1 MSHAPRFVRTLL
13 SRRTLFAGVLAAG
26 TATAALLGSAAPA
39 LAQGKG
45 TLTIGIEADLA
56 RLDPH
61 ISGTWN
67 TFKALS
73 HIYEGFVAE
82 DLLAT
87 GVTTPPVVPAL
98 AESWTVSD
106 DKKTYT
112 FKLRQGVTFH
122 DGTPWNAAAAKFNLD
137 RMTNPAFKFHQ
148 PAAVGMLQWVWGD
161 LDGYDVVDDYT
172 VRIRLKQP
180 NSEFLRRL
188 AAGGSGTPRMISPAA
203 VEKFGN
209 DGINQNPVGT
219 GPFKFGE
226 RVVGVRTVL
235 VRNEQYWDAKRKPKL
250 ERIILRGIPEVA
262 TRELGLMTGELDMI
276 STPSPDS
283 LDYLA
288 AQGLTLVKGPVA
300 TIYPIWLNF
309 QEKPLQ
315 DVRVRKAMAMAIDR
329 EGMTKFLR
337 RGTAQPAYGIL
348 NYGGPGWDPA
358 YRDFPYDPEG
368 AKKLLAEAGYPNGFE
383 TRLDWTMGGG
393 GDVNT
398 RADAEWIQRDLARIG
413 IKAKIELFDNGTY
426 WDMMAKGVREGTCCM
441 QVSWGETGFQW
452 LDLVLTTAALPPNGF
467 NSGWYKNPKMDELL
481 GKARSAATEAEMVAN
496 LHAVRD
502 AVTADVALIP
512 IYTPLQVYAM
522 RANVKG
528 FVLAP
533 QHWAD
538 YTSVYKD

>member
-1 MSHAPRFVRTLL
+1 MIPRFRSALAIGRRSLLAGAAALSIAALAPAPR
-13 SRRTLFAGVLAAG
+13 
-26 TATAALLGSAAPA
+26 A
-39 LAQGKG
+39 LADAG

-87 GVTTPPVVPAL
+87 GVATPPIVPAL
-98 AESWTVSD
+98 AESWEVSA

-112 FKLRQGVTFH
+112 FRLRRGVSFH
-122 DGTPWNAAAAKFNLD
+122 DGEPWNAAAAKFNLD
-137 RMTNPAFKFHQ
+137 RMTNPAFEFHQ
-148 PAAVGMLQWVWGD
+148 PGAVGMLQWVWGD
-161 LDGYDVVDDYT
+161 LAGYEVVDDYT
-172 VRIRLKQP
+172 IRIVLKQP

-203 VEKFGN
+203 VRKFGN
-209 DGINQNPVGT
+209 DGINANPVGT

-226 RVVGVRTVL
+226 REVGVRTVL
-235 VRNEQYWDAKRKPKL
+235 VRNDGYWDPKRTPKL
-250 ERIILRGIPEVA
+250 QRIVLRGIPEVT
-262 TRELGLMTGELDMI
+262 TRELGLLTGELDMI

-283 LDYLA
+283 LEYLA
-288 AQGLTLVKGPVA
+288 AQGMTLVKGPVA

-309 QEKPLQ
+309 REKPLQ
-315 DVRVRKAMAMAIDR
+315 DVRVRRAMAMAIDR
-329 EGMTKFLR
+329 ESMAKFLR

-348 NYGGPGWDPA
+348 NYGGPGWDPD

-368 AKKLLAEAGYPNGFE
+368 AKKLLAEAGYPDGFE

-398 RADAEWIQRDLARIG
+398 RADAEWIQRDLGRIG
-413 IKAKIELFDNGTY
+413 IRATIELFDNGTY
-426 WDMMAKGVREGTCCM
+426 WDMMAKGAREGTCCM
-441 QVSWGETGFQW
+441 QVSWGETGFFW
-452 LDLVLTTAALPPNGF
+452 LDLVLPTTALPPNGF
-467 NSGWYKNPKMDELL
+467 NSGWYENPKMNELL
-481 GKARSAATEAEMVAN
+481 AAARAAPTEEQMVAT
-496 LHAVRD
+496 LHQIRD
-502 AVTADVALIP
+502 IVTEDVALIP
-512 IYTPLQVYAM
+512 VYTPLQVYAM
-522 RANVKG
+522 RPNVKG

-538 YTSVYKD
+538 YTSVYKE

>member
-1 MSHAPRFVRTLL
+1 MTEVKHLANGV
-13 SRRTLFAGVLAAG
+13 SRRDLLAGAAAVGLASALPGIG
-26 TATAALLGSAAPA
+26 TARAEG
-39 LAQGKG
+39 GG

-87 GVTTPPVVPAL
+87 NVATPPIVPSL
-98 AESWTVSD
+98 AESWIVSG
-106 DKKTYT
+106 DKKVYT
-112 FKLRQGVTFH
+112 FKLRQGVSFH
-122 DGTPWNAAAAKFNLD
+122 DGAPWNAAAAKFNLD
-137 RMTNPAFKFHQ
+137 RMTDPTFKLHQ
-148 PAAVGMLQWVWGD
+148 PGAIGMLAWVWGD
-161 LDGYDVVDDYT
+161 LAGYKVVDDFT
-172 VRIRLKQP
+172 FEITLKQP

-203 VEKFGN
+203 LEKFGN
-209 DGINQNPVGT
+209 DGINANPVGT
-219 GPFKFGE
+219 GPFTFGE
-226 RVVGVRTVL
+226 REVGVRTVL
-235 VRNEQYWDAKRKPKL
+235 VRNDKYWDPKRVPKV
-250 ERIILRGIPEVA
+250 ERLILRGIPEVA
-262 TRELGLMTGELDMI
+262 TRELGLLTGELDMI

-283 LDYLA
+283 VEYLG
-288 AQGLTLVKGPVA
+288 AQGMTIVKGPVA

-309 QEKPLQ
+309 NEKPLQ

-329 EGMTKFLR
+329 EGMAKFLR

-348 NYGGPGWDPA
+348 NFGGPGWDPN

-368 AKKLLAEAGYPNGFE
+368 AKKLLAEAGYPDGFT

-398 RADAEWIQRDLARIG
+398 RADAEWIQRDLGRIG
-413 IKAKIELFDNGTY
+413 IKATIEMFDNGAY
-426 WDMMAKGVREGTCCM
+426 WDMMAKGIREGTCCM
-441 QVSWGETGFQW
+441 QVSWGETGFFW
-452 LDLVLTTAALPPNGF
+452 LDLVLPTTAMPPAGF
-467 NSGWYKNPKMDELL
+467 NSGYYKNPKMDELL
-481 GKARSAATEAEMVAN
+481 ARARSAPTEAEMVKA
-496 LHAVRD
+496 LHEIRD
-502 AVTADVALIP
+502 IVTADVALIP
-512 IYTPLQVYAM
+512 VYTPLQVYAM
-522 RANVKG
+522 RPNVQG

-538 YTSVYKD
+538 FTSISKS